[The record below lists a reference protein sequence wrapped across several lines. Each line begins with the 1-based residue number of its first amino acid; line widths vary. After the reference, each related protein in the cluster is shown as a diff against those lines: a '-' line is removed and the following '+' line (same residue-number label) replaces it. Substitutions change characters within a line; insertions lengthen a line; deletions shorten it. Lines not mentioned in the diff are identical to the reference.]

1 MNTNIYNF
9 HLPWRK
15 TITIFVLLVC
25 VLLIWKSY
33 SFFNI
38 YIATI
43 ILLNT
48 FAPLL
53 AVWFISTIRIS
64 NEGIVLY
71 RVNKLV
77 WSDIVETYKYNL
89 LGLPHIRIKR
99 KKGMNWSLPLYFI
112 GDNTIKEA
120 LLKYV
125 PQSNSL
131 HETASVL

>member
-15 TITIFVLLVC
+15 TITMVVLFICAILV
-25 VLLIWKSY
+25 WKSY
-33 SFFNI
+33 RFFNI
-38 YIATI
+38 YIAI
-43 ILLNT
+43 IIFLNI

-53 AVWFISTIRIS
+53 GVWFISTIRIS

-77 WSDIVETYKYNL
+77 WSDIVETYKYNFF
-89 LGLPHIRIKR
+89 GLPYIRIKR
-99 KKGMNWSLPLYFI
+99 KKGMHWWLPLYFI
-112 GDNTIKEA
+112 GENTIKEA

-125 PQSNSL
+125 PQNNSL